1 LGPEHDA
8 VGYAT
13 SRSLKNRIDLMLM
26 NELDV
31 SPPKAAG

>member
-8 VGYAT
+8 VDYAT